1 VGLVLRLLV
10 WAEPRNVERHHH
22 SVRGSGRG
30 RHVKRAGHQSRPVGA
45 WSPTGQRL
53 AYIKPAS
60 AGSEYGGSI
69 ETVALDGGAPRRVIS
84 DPALFS
90 VLSFSC
96 LLWIRDGYYLDG
108 NTVFHGFLRAADGT
122 ITTFDASGAGTG
134 AYQGTLGADINAAG
148 TVAGYY
154 YNAQA
159 VSRGLGLP
167 EEKNGD
173 SDPAALTFSS
183 PNGKPGP
190 SLPGLANPKKP
201 ELWRFRV
208 SFWTPLTWLTARP
221 KGADHQWREV
231 PPM

>member
-1 VGLVLRLLV
+1 M
-10 WAEPRNVERHHH
+10 
-22 SVRGSGRG
+22 
-30 RHVKRAGHQSRPVGA
+30 
-45 WSPTGQRL
+45 
-53 AYIKPAS
+53 
-60 AGSEYGGSI
+60 
-69 ETVALDGGAPRRVIS
+69 ALDGGAPRRVIS

-190 SLPGLANPKKP
+190 SPPGLAIPKKP
-201 ELWRFRV
+201 VLWAISRV
-208 SFWTPLTWLTARP
+208 FSGPVNLVNSFP
-221 KGADHQWREV
+221 
-231 PPM
+231 